1 MITKEDNRV
10 LVSAEEAM
18 ELLEVSALYFV
29 RMFDRGVARPELA
42 RTGKYLFDLQAL
54 RQVGLIRQVKR
65 RPIQFPEDIY
75 ATVDQA
81 ISLLGITRKTFYNR
95 VNAEKL
101 QAHKYGKR
109 TYVKLT
115 DLYANDEL
123 F

>member
-1 MITKEDNRV
+1 MITKEGNRV

-29 RMFDRGVARPELA
+29 RMFDRGVAQPELT

-65 RPIQFPEDIY
+65 RPVQFPEDIY

-101 QAHKYGKR
+101 QVHKYGNR
-109 TYVKLT
+109 TYVKFT